1 MTHITSL
8 AVANFYTDLDRLA
21 VKQPARKKV
30 RVATTADL
38 TRPVPPSADK
48 RWRMVEAT
56 MRRMGNQSTGLIET
70 LHTVQ
75 ETFGYLD
82 LDALR
87 YIAASLR
94 VPLSRAY
101 GVATFYH
108 FFSLKPAGEH
118 TCVVCIGTACYIK
131 GAPQLLDALL
141 QDLGVKPGQ
150 TTSDGK
156 VSVLGA
162 RCLGSC
168 GLAPAVVYDREVA
181 GKVTPQA
188 LRQRV
193 GQWKSHVS

>member
-1 MTHITSL
+1 VSFVTAVVCAQSQHFAGEFHKLLLTAL
-8 AVANFYTDLDRLA
+8 AAKEGKLPVTPDPNR
-21 VKQPARKKV
+21 PA
-30 RVATTADL
+30 
-38 TRPVPPSADK
+38 PPK
-48 RWRMVEAT
+48 LVEAT
-56 MRRMGNQSTGLIET
+56 MRRMGNSPRGLIES

-75 ETFGYLD
+75 EVFGYLD

-87 YIAASLR
+87 FVARALR

-108 FFSLKPAGEH
+108 FFSLRPPGEH

-131 GAPQLLDALL
+131 GAPQLLAAIK
-141 QDLGVKPGQ
+141 QELGVVPGQ
-150 TTSDGK
+150 TTADGK

-168 GLAPAVVYDREVA
+168 GLAPAVVYDRDVA

-188 LRQRV
+188 LRDHLAK
-193 GQWKSHVS
+193 WKSHVS